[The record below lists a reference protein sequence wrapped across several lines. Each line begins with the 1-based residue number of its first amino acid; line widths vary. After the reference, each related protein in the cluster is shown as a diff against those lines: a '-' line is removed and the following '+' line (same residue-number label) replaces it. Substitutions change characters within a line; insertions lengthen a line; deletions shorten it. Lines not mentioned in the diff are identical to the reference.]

1 MTALDV
7 KKWGYFQIILDLA
20 QNDVDLSEYQRKFT
34 QNARNGSKLHLNC
47 APQDSPP
54 LLYGHFFHSR
64 RRGLIR
70 GGIGSPR
77 NENLN
82 LLVRIK

>member
-34 QNARNGSKLHLNC
+34 QNAPK
-47 APQDSPP
+47 
-54 LLYGHFFHSR
+54 
-64 RRGLIR
+64 
-70 GGIGSPR
+70 
-77 NENLN
+77 NLSHQN
-82 LLVRIK
+82 VFNYQFA